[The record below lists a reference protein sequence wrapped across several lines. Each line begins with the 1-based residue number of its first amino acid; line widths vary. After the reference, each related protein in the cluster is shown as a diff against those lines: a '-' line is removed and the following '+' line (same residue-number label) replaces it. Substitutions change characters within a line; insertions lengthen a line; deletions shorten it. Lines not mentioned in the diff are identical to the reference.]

1 MDEPSGYL
9 ARSQPCQALWVLL
22 VVALPSGPGH
32 ATIWA
37 EESGEANTAFGGAL
51 EVRSKNVALVV
62 TNLLEVRLG
71 VFA

>member
-9 ARSQPCQALWVLL
+9 ARCQLCQALWVLL

-32 ATIWA
+32 ATMWT

-51 EVRSKNVALVV
+51 KVRTKNVALVV
-62 TNLLEVRLG
+62 TDLLEVRLG